1 MTMDKLSLSSLIQ
14 LYGVLKEITQDYA
27 KLTDNYALS
36 TGDDKFEKLTKQMNK
51 TLKDRQRFFSYKLKV
66 EKLLKDKLEESFMTN
81 DFEE

>member
-1 MTMDKLSLSSLIQ
+1 MDKLSLSSLIQ

>member
-1 MTMDKLSLSSLIQ
+1 MTMDELSLSSLIQ

-36 TGDDKFEKLTKQMNK
+36 TGDDKFENMTKQMTK
-51 TLKDRQRFFSYKLKV
+51 TLNDRQRFFSYKLKI